1 MEMKI
6 VKGKKAFIRVELVEE
21 SSLEKNEKIKQE
33 IFDWFSENGSWI
45 PWAKEIK
52 QIVIEEDQH

>member
-1 MEMKI
+1 
-6 VKGKKAFIRVELVEE
+6 VKGKKALISVELVEE
-21 SSLEKNEKIKQE
+21 SSLEKNEKIKEE

-45 PWAKEIK
+45 PWVKEIK